1 MKLISTFDCEA
12 KISRNDSDIF
22 SFHQFQW
29 LQSVVTCP
37 IRYSVT
43 TACQCAAV
51 TGHHNVS
58 QTEWSEAID
67 SSPLTDQPA
76 SIYFNSTACLIDY
89 DHQPT
94 NRPTDRH
101 QDFLSA
107 HHPYNTNLFLSSL
120 IDPRSAENQVLTD
133 DSVGAETSNADRK
146 QPVAML
152 VRDVSAQQR

>member
-22 SFHQFQW
+22 SFHQFQG

-43 TACQCAAV
+43 TACQCAAI

-58 QTEWSEAID
+58 QTERSEAID

-94 NRPTDRH
+94 GRPTRPTDIKISCRH
-101 QDFLSA
+101 ITPTTLIFSCPL
-107 HHPYNTNLFLSSL
+107 SL
-120 IDPRSAENQVLTD
+120 ILAPLKTRF
-133 DSVGAETSNADRK
+133 
-146 QPVAML
+146 
-152 VRDVSAQQR
+152 